1 MISVSQCSV
10 TQLLEDAVTS
20 NSSVLMPGYRV
31 GRHLEPPSETEA
43 MSCPA
48 HDQFPGLACT
58 RVHPYKAS
66 SFSGQCSKH
75 SLDPTGLGTKRNS
88 GHGGRGLG
96 TRDLHGK
103 ARSLDSTVMV
113 SDHVNNSQQSCIT
126 NIQASR
132 APYLCSYTCGLV
144 KGLAALGWGQ
154 SVIPVSCKDSGSQHL
169 LPSNIAQRTS
179 VGQVWSQQTF
189 AQSAC
194 ILATNVLLTNVC
206 QTPSTMPVGR
216 TLALGERSCHVGHR
230 QHLLQA
236 TTIAVSS

>member
-1 MISVSQCSV
+1 MVAAVGEESLVSSYSVFERHMISVSQCSV
-10 TQLLEDAVTS
+10 TQLLEDTVTS

-126 NIQASR
+126 NTQAR
-132 APYLCSYTCGLV
+132 WLQEHLTC
-144 KGLAALGWGQ
+144 AL
-154 SVIPVSCKDSGSQHL
+154 IP
-169 LPSNIAQRTS
+169 A
-179 VGQVWSQQTF
+179 VW
-189 AQSAC
+189 
-194 ILATNVLLTNVC
+194 
-206 QTPSTMPVGR
+206 
-216 TLALGERSCHVGHR
+216 
-230 QHLLQA
+230 
-236 TTIAVSS
+236 